1 MTDAYVI
8 DVLTGALAIA
18 AKLAGPILL
27 VSLIIGVVISLVQ
40 TVLQIQEM
48 TLTFVPKLVGIAVV
62 LVVAGGWMIAEL
74 VSWVQQLWAT
84 IPQLT

>member
-62 LVVAGGWMIAEL
+62 LVVAGGWMLAEL

>member
-1 MTDAYVI
+1 MTDAYII
-8 DVLTGALAIA
+8 DVLSGALTVA

-48 TLTFVPKLVGIAVV
+48 TLTFVPKLIGIAVV
-62 LVVAGGWMIAEL
+62 LVVAGGWMIAQL
-74 VSWVQQLWAT
+74 TSWVEQLWAT